1 MQVVRKGAQIVPDYI
16 SASGS
21 HDPFLSEE
29 ERRRMT
35 EENRVQAMQN
45 SPHLVP
51 YAQNDDDVRRARY
64 EQSARNLRAAFMGK
78 DDANQSR
85 QQSSIPDDAGY
96 PRGPKGGFSY
106 FSGANAYAPW
116 QEESADT
123 EDAQG
128 IDVMPDYDAEP
139 MPMHDVGEDDVHDG
153 VRFLAD
159 SEIIKATARRFG
171 ELIRSGIRRTPVAA
185 IRVFFFAVC
194 ALVLLGGTIYGKVK
208 TNEVYTAL
216 AVAQAEYDDLKASN
230 VSLRSEIDGKTT
242 VKNVEEYAE
251 DVLGLMQLDD
261 SQIKYV
267 KIQTEDQVMIAEPEQ
282 SIWEKIQENFRA
294 VWAWLRGV

>member
-1 MQVVRKGAQIVPDYI
+1 MPEYL

-21 HDPFLSEE
+21 HDPFLSDE

-35 EENRVQAMQN
+35 EENRAHAVRN
-45 SPHLVP
+45 SPRSVTN
-51 YAQNDDDVRRARY
+51 AQTDDDAARRARY
-64 EQSARNLRAAFMGK
+64 EQSAHNLRAAVMG
-78 DDANQSR
+78 DDYNAPRVQR
-85 QQSSIPDDAGY
+85 TSIPDDAGY

-116 QEESADT
+116 QEEPAGQEEPAD
-123 EDAQG
+123 EEEARAANE
-128 IDVMPDYDAEP
+128 MSEYDAEP
-139 MPMHDVGEDDVHDG
+139 MPEYDSAGGYEHG
-153 VRFLAD
+153 VVRSLMD
-159 SEIIKATARRFG
+159 SGIMKATARRFG

-185 IRVFFFAVC
+185 IRVFFLAVC
-194 ALVLLGGTIYGKVK
+194 ALALLGGTIYGKVK

-216 AVAQAEYDDLKASN
+216 AAAQAEYDDLKASN

-261 SQIKYV
+261 SQIKYI

-282 SIWEKIQENFRA
+282 GFWEKLQENFRA